1 MKKKSTIFFVASIIL
16 VLIGFCGVI
25 AGISGDVIPAW
36 ATIAMVVGGIIFL
49 LWLVALTAETVTT
62 TKANRQDTAIK
73 EAREANAERQ
83 AVNRQY
89 QELCQKAEKLLKTS
103 NKPTECNMV
112 CFVESPFL
120 FPELKPYQY
129 YTEWEVWRNGDT
141 VFFYNASV
149 ENYPENCFDGE
160 APAIE
165 SIDVKDIQYFAM
177 EGNIISETVVSGG
190 VVKQDKRTGK
200 VSQSALKSETVERDK
215 RVVKLS
221 VLKKGI
227 VKKLVFSKEAYDVF
241 LALIQEKEKQ
251 Y

>member
-1 MKKKSTIFFVASIIL
+1 MNKKSTILLVASIIL
-16 VLIGFCGVI
+16 VLIGFCGLI
-25 AGISGDVIPAW
+25 ASISGDGIPTW
-36 ATIAMVVGGIIFL
+36 ATMAMVVGGITFL
-49 LWLVALTAETVTT
+49 LWLVVLTAETVTT
-62 TKANRQDTAIK
+62 MKANQKEQKIQ

-83 AVNRQY
+83 AVNHQYRQ
-89 QELCQKAEKLLKTS
+89 LCQKAENLLKTS
-103 NKPTECNMV
+103 NKPEECNTV
-112 CFVESPFL
+112 CFIDSPFL
-120 FPELKPYQY
+120 FPEMKSYQY

-149 ENYPENCFDGE
+149 ENYPENCFEGE

-221 VLKKGI
+221 VLKNGI
-227 VKKLVFSKEAYDVF
+227 VKKLVFGKEAYDVF
-241 LALIQEKEKQ
+241 IALIPEKEKQ